1 MSTLRLDNVTKRYGL
16 SRDGGAS
23 AAAAVEDVGFEVA
36 DGEFLVLVGP
46 SGCGKSTLL
55 KLIAGLEDVTAG
67 EITIDG
73 YRVNGLGP
81 RERDVAMVFQS
92 YALYPHLTVRKNIA
106 YPLKVARVDR
116 SEVTRRV
123 AETAEL
129 LQLTELLDRRPAEL
143 SGGQRQRVAMGRAI
157 VRRPRVFLMD
167 EPLSNLDARL
177 RVQMRAEIANLQREL
192 GVTTVYVTHDQ
203 VEAMTM
209 GSRVAVL
216 LDGRLQQ
223 LATPRQLYD
232 EPANRFV
239 AGFIGSPP
247 MNLLEATVVE
257 AEPAV
262 GGQRPAPGDDPPPSD
277 LPGAGDARGADPDGA
292 LDDVALGAGASYRL
306 GLDVGGQRLAL
317 GDDPPPGLPAVGQ
330 TVVVG
335 LRPEDIALVASD
347 PAGDAGST
355 GPDVGGGSLT
365 ATVALVE
372 ELGAEEVV
380 HLRLGEPGDPDG
392 PKVVLRTAGAS
403 KLAPGDVAQ
412 VRVRPE
418 RFRFFDA
425 DTGVALTL

>member
-1 MSTLRLDNVTKRYGL
+1 MATLTLDNVTKRYAR
-16 SRDGGAS
+16 SVV
-23 AAAAVEDVGFEVA
+23 AVEDVGFEVT

-67 EITIDG
+67 EIRIDG
-73 YRVNGLGP
+73 YRVNELGP
-81 RERDVAMVFQS
+81 RERDIAMVFQS
-92 YALYPHLTVRKNIA
+92 YALYPHLTVRSNIA

-116 SEVTRRV
+116 RQVDRRV

-129 LQLTELLDRRPAEL
+129 LQLTDLLDRRPAEL

-192 GVTTVYVTHDQ
+192 GITTVYVTHDQ

-232 EPANRFV
+232 RPANRFV

-247 MNLLEATVVE
+247 MNLLDGKVV
-257 AEPAV
+257 
-262 GGQRPAPGDDPPPSD
+262 GTDGD
-277 LPGAGDARGADPDGA
+277 
-292 LDDVALGAGASYRL
+292 LG
-306 GLDVGGQRLAL
+306 VEVEGQRLAVVDDL
-317 GDDPPPGLPAVGQ
+317 RRVVPSPGDAV
-330 TVVVG
+330 VLG
-335 LRPEDIALVASD
+335 LRPEDVTLVTAD
-347 PAGDAGST
+347 PGRQDQTLS
-355 GPDVGGGSLT
+355 V
-365 ATVALVE
+365 TVVLVE
-372 ELGAEEVV
+372 ELGAEEIV
-380 HLRLGEPGDPDG
+380 HLRLGHHPEAVGSTL
-392 PKVVLRTAGAS
+392 VVRAAGAS
-403 KLAPGDVAQ
+403 KLAPSDQAHVI
-412 VRVRPE
+412 VDPR
-418 RFRFFDA
+418 RFQFFDA
-425 DTGVALTL
+425 DHGLALD